1 MRKARLDMENV
12 VEVGFGNWEKE
23 VSQSSILT
31 VVYFW
36 HEQCPWCSIL
46 SPIFDEAAE
55 KYSGKMKF
63 VKLNVLENPANQK
76 IADNLGVMGTPTLVF
91 FCNGRSRGQV
101 VGSMSEEDL
110 EKTLDEMLGK
120 HRICIRQSTDLR
132 SYIV

>member
-1 MRKARLDMENV
+1 MENV
-12 VEVGFGNWEKE
+12 VEVSFGNWEKE

-36 HEQCPWCSIL
+36 HEQCPWCVRL
-46 SPIFDEAAE
+46 SPIFDEVAE

-63 VKLNVLENPANQK
+63 AKLNVLESPANQE
-76 IADNLGVMGTPTLVF
+76 IAGNLGVMGTPTLVF
-91 FCNGRSRGQV
+91 FCNGRSTGQV
-101 VGSMSEEDL
+101 VGSMSEQDL

-120 HRICIRQSTDLR
+120 HRICIKQSTDLR